1 MTSPPTIRRATPRLD
16 LVAATLEHVA
26 AELESPARLAVLLDA
41 EVEAGWPPGEYDREA
56 QVFFRDRL
64 AEGGDAAVGWFGWY
78 AVRRADAGRRAVV
91 VGAGGFLGPPD
102 DDGEVEIGFSV
113 VDSWR
118 GHGYASEMAE
128 ALVGVAL
135 ADRRVARIVAHTT
148 EANVASCG
156 VLRRVGLRR
165 VGAGP
170 EPGSV
175 RFELGRPAP
184 PAAYR

>member
-1 MTSPPTIRRATPRLD
+1 MTSPSAIRHATPRLD
-16 LVAATLEHVA
+16 LVAATLEHLS
-26 AELESPARLAVLLDA
+26 AELESPARLAALLGA
-41 EVEAGWPPGEYDREA
+41 EVEAGWPPGEYDRDA
-56 QVFFRDRL
+56 QVFFRDAL
-64 AEGGDAAVGWFGWY
+64 AAGGDEAVGWFGWY

-91 VGAGGFLGPPD
+91 VGAGGFLGPPN

-118 GHGYASEMAE
+118 GHGYASEMAA
-128 ALVGVAL
+128 ALVSIAL

-148 EANVASCG
+148 EANTASCG
-156 VLRRVGLRR
+156 VLRRAGLQR

-175 RFELGRPAP
+175 RFELVRPAR
-184 PAAYR
+184 PASRR